1 MARSFSR
8 YSLPTYVAALFLT
21 LLLIFAGV
29 LITWEYQA
37 TKNMLLSATATLFDR
52 IGGEVRAAVRATFS
66 PARRA
71 TSLIATTSLVEASTL
86 EARLRGLP
94 TLVQALRSQD
104 DLAAAYIGYDDGDFF
119 LVRPFVPGG
128 RFERT
133 LTAPEGTSFL
143 VESMSH
149 EETGPHVG
157 RYLYLDDHLRVLA
170 NRLMPDYQ
178 FDPRPRP
185 WYQAAHASDAV
196 QVTDPYMFF
205 TTREIGV
212 TVAKRNGD
220 GHAVVAVDLGLRALR
235 DILRDARPTAGAEL
249 MIFNRTGEVIAEAE
263 LGHRPAVDELGAP
276 VLQKAAAVASPI
288 LASLATNGDREK
300 GRVRAVED
308 ADGNAWQGYVA
319 PLKEPGTPLFLAV
332 AVPQAQLLTEARR
345 IRNEGLLIAL
355 LVLAA
360 AVPATFVVSRLASR
374 PLKALTAEARAV
386 QTLRF
391 DEPVAVRSAIAEI
404 DTLAGAMGAMKS
416 TISQLLSIGAVLANE
431 RNFDRLIGRILEETI
446 RIASARGG
454 VIYLAE
460 PEGRLS
466 GALSRWDGEV
476 REYRPD
482 DLDPASACDH
492 PAIRAASE
500 GSLRMMTT
508 VEDLARWYP
517 RSEHKKALATYAV
530 PLKNRQEQL
539 VGVLLLAQ
547 DADAFSAAGH
557 EDVMALVEAVSGT
570 AAVALESQRLLL
582 EQKRLLEAFIQLVA
596 GAIDA
601 KSPYTGGHCQ
611 RVPELTKMLARAA
624 ERMTEG
630 PFKDFSL
637 SEEEW
642 EELHIAAWL
651 HDCGKVTT
659 PEYVV
664 DKATKLETVYDRL
677 HEVRMRFELIK
688 CQAEVGYWK
697 GVADGGAVAE
707 GADRAAGLAELEALW
722 RTLDEEFAFV
732 ARCNEGGESMAQ
744 KDLVRLREIAKRQWT
759 RTLDDR
765 IGLSHEE
772 QERKARTPALPLPVH
787 EPLLA
792 DRPEHIFEREARHHI
807 AEDNPWGFKLHVPKH
822 LYNRGELHNLSVFRG
837 TLTPEDRYKINEH
850 MVETI
855 RMLSSLPL
863 PRSLRNVVEIACGH
877 HEKMD
882 GTGYPRRL
890 KRDEMSWAA
899 RMMAIADIFEALTAV
914 DRPYKR
920 GKTLSESFAIM
931 AQMRDGAHIDPD
943 VFELFLKGGVYR
955 EYAERF
961 LAPEQIDAVEPETFL
976 HAG

>member
-29 LITWEYQA
+29 LISWEYRA
-37 TKNMLLSATATLFDR
+37 TKNMLLSATATLFER
-52 IGGEVRAAVRATFS
+52 IGEEVRSAVRATFS

-71 TSLIATTSLVEASTL
+71 TSLIAATSLVEASTL
-86 EARLRGLP
+86 EARLHGLP
-94 TLVQALRSQD
+94 ILVQTLRSQA
-104 DLAAAYIGYDDGDFF
+104 DLAAAYVGYDNGDFF
-119 LVRPFVPGG
+119 LVRPFVPAG
-128 RFERT
+128 RVERA
-133 LTAPEGTSFL
+133 LMAPEGTAYF
-143 VESMSH
+143 VQAMSH

-157 RYLYLDDHLRVLA
+157 RYLFLDDKLRVLA
-170 NRLMPDYQ
+170 DRPAPDYV
-178 FDPRPRP
+178 FDPRTRP
-185 WYQAAHASDAV
+185 WFTAALASDAV
-196 QVTDPYMFF
+196 QVTDPYWFF
-205 TTREIGV
+205 TTRAIGV
-212 TVAKRNGD
+212 TAAKRSGD
-220 GHAVVAVDLGLRALR
+220 GHAVVAVDLDLSALR
-235 DILRDARPTAGAEL
+235 DILREARPIAGAQL
-249 MIFNRTGEVIAEAE
+249 MIFNGAGELIADADAS
-263 LGHRPAVDELGAP
+263 HAPAMDDLGAP
-276 VLQKAAAVASPI
+276 ILQKAADVASPI
-288 LASLATNGDREK
+288 LARLAGDTDQEK

-308 ADGNAWQGYVA
+308 ADGNAWHGYVA

-332 AVPQAQLLTEARR
+332 AVPRALLLTEARR

-360 AVPATFVVSRLASR
+360 AVPATFAVSRLASR
-374 PLKALTAEARAV
+374 PLKALTAEAHAV

-391 DEPVAVRSAIAEI
+391 DEPVAARSAIAEI
-404 DTLAGAMGAMKS
+404 DTLAQAMGAMKS

-431 RNFDRLIGRILEETI
+431 RHFDRLLGRILEETI

-460 PEGRLS
+460 PDGRLS
-466 GALSRWDGEV
+466 GALSRWDGAI
-476 REYRPD
+476 RERRPD
-482 DLDPASACDH
+482 DIDPAHASDH
-492 PAIRAASE
+492 PAVRAAHE
-500 GSLRMMTT
+500 GSLRIMLTPA
-508 VEDLARWYP
+508 DLARWYP
-517 RSEHKKALATYAV
+517 RFEHRLTLAAYAV
-530 PLKNRQEQL
+530 PLKNRQAQL

-547 DADAFSAAGH
+547 DADTFSEAGH

-570 AAVALESQRLLL
+570 AAVAIESQRLLL
-582 EQKRLLEAFIQLVA
+582 EQKRLLESFIKLVA

-637 SEEEW
+637 SEDEW

-677 HEVRMRFELIK
+677 HEVRMRFEVVK
-688 CQAEVGYWK
+688 REAEVAYWK
-697 GVADGGAVAE
+697 AVTE
-707 GADRAAGLAELEALW
+707 GRDRASGLAELEALW

-732 ARCNEGGESMAQ
+732 ARCNEGGESMAH
-744 KDLVRLREIAKRQWT
+744 KDVARLKEIAERRWT

-772 QERKARTPALPLPVH
+772 QERKARTPAPPFPAQ

-792 DRPEHIFEREARHHI
+792 DRPEHVFEREPRHHI

-822 LYNRGELHNLSVFRG
+822 LYNRGELHNLSVSRG
-837 TLTPEDRYKINEH
+837 TLTAEDRYKINEH

-863 PRSLRNVVEIACGH
+863 PRSMRNVVEIACGH

-890 KRDEMSWAA
+890 KREEMSWPA

-914 DRPYKR
+914 DRPYKK
-920 GKTLSESFAIM
+920 GKTLSQSFTIM
-931 AQMRDGAHIDPD
+931 AHMRDADHIDPD
-943 VFELFLKGGVYR
+943 VFELFLKSGVYR

-961 LAPEQIDAVEPETFL
+961 LAPEQIDAIDPAKFL
-976 HAG
+976 RPA

>member
-29 LITWEYQA
+29 LISWEYRA
-37 TKNMLLSATATLFDR
+37 TKNMLLSATATLFER
-52 IGGEVRAAVRATFS
+52 IGGEVRSAVRATFS

-71 TSLIATTSLVEASTL
+71 TSLVATTSLVEASTL
-86 EARLRGLP
+86 EARLHGLP
-94 TLVQALRSQD
+94 ILVQTLRSQA

-128 RFERT
+128 RVERT
-133 LTAPEGTSFL
+133 LMAPEGTTYF
-143 VESMSH
+143 VQAMSH
-149 EETGPHVG
+149 EETGPQVG
-157 RYLYLDDHLRVLA
+157 RYLFLDDNLRVLA
-170 NRLMPDYQ
+170 NRPAPDYI
-178 FDPRPRP
+178 FDPRTRP
-185 WYQAAHASDAV
+185 WFKAALASDAV

-205 TTREIGV
+205 TTQAIGV
-212 TVAKRNGD
+212 TVAKRSED

-249 MIFNRTGEVIAEAE
+249 MIFNAAGEVIAQADQ
-263 LGHRPAVDELGAP
+263 GHRPVVDELGTA
-276 VLQKAAAVASPI
+276 VLPKAAEVASPI
-288 LASLATNGDREK
+288 LASLAQNLEPGG

-332 AVPQAQLLTEARR
+332 AVPQAQLLIEARR

-360 AVPATFVVSRLASR
+360 AVPATFAVSRLASR

-404 DTLAGAMGAMKS
+404 DTLAAAMGAMKS
-416 TISQLLSIGAVLANE
+416 TIRQLLSIGAVLANE

-460 PEGRLS
+460 PDGKLS
-466 GALSRWDGEV
+466 GALSRWDGVV

-482 DLDPASACDH
+482 DLDPAEASKH
-492 PAIRAASE
+492 PAIRAARE
-500 GSLRMMTT
+500 GNLRLM
-508 VEDLARWYP
+508 VSREDLARWYP
-517 RSEHKKALATYAV
+517 RSEHQKALTTYAI
-530 PLKNRQEQL
+530 PLKNRQNQV

-547 DADAFSAAGH
+547 DADIFSEAGH

-624 ERMTEG
+624 EHMTEG
-630 PFKDFSL
+630 PFKDFAL

-677 HEVRMRFELIK
+677 HEVRMRFEVIK
-688 CQAEVGYWK
+688 REAEVGYWK
-697 GVADGGAVAE
+697 GVAEGG
-707 GADRAAGLAELEALW
+707 DRAAGRAELEALW
-722 RTLDEEFAFV
+722 RSLDEEFAFV
-732 ARCNEGGESMAQ
+732 ACCNEGGESMAQ
-744 KDLVRLREIAKRQWT
+744 KDLVRLREIAKRRWT

-772 QERKARTPALPLPVH
+772 QERKARTPALPLPVQ

-890 KRDEMSWAA
+890 TRDEMSWAA

-920 GKTLSESFAIM
+920 GKTLSQSFTIM
-931 AQMRDGAHIDPD
+931 AQMRDSDHIDPD
-943 VFELFLKGGVYR
+943 VFELFLKSGVYR

-961 LAPEQIDAVEPETFL
+961 LAPEQIDAIDPAKFL
-976 HAG
+976 RPA

>member
-1 MARSFSR
+1 MARTFSR

-37 TKNMLLSATATLFDR
+37 TKNMLLSATTTLFDR
-52 IGGEVRAAVRATFS
+52 IGGEVRSAVRATFS

-71 TSLIATTSLVEASTL
+71 TSLIATTSLVEGSTL
-86 EARLRGLP
+86 EARMRGLP
-94 TLVQALRSQD
+94 ILVQALRTQT
-104 DLAAAYIGYDDGDFF
+104 DLAAAYVGYDDGDFF

-128 RFERT
+128 RVERT
-133 LTAPEGTSFL
+133 LAAPEGTSFF
-143 VESMSH
+143 VQSMSH

-157 RYLYLDDHLRVLA
+157 RYLYLDDRLRILA
-170 NRLMPDYQ
+170 NRLAPDYE

-212 TVAKRNGD
+212 TVAKRSED
-220 GHAVVAVDLGLRALR
+220 GHAVVAVDLGLSALR

-249 MIFNRTGEVIAEAE
+249 MIFNGTGEVIAQADP
-263 LGHRPAVDELGAP
+263 GHRPAVDELGAP
-276 VLQKAAAVASPI
+276 VLQKAAEVAGPI
-288 LASLATNGDREK
+288 LASLAKNSDQEK

-374 PLKALTAEARAV
+374 PLKALTAEAHAV

-431 RNFDRLIGRILEETI
+431 RSFDRLIGRILEETI

-460 PEGRLS
+460 PEGKLS
-466 GALSRWDGEV
+466 GALSRWDGVV
-476 REYRPD
+476 RERRPD
-482 DLDPASACDH
+482 DIDPAQASDH
-492 PAIRAASE
+492 PAIRAARE
-500 GSLRMMTT
+500 GSLRIMLTPA
-508 VEDLARWYP
+508 DLARWYP
-517 RSEHKKALATYAV
+517 RFEHRTTLATYIV
-530 PLKNRQEQL
+530 PLKNRQAQL

-547 DADAFSAAGH
+547 DADTFSEAGH

-630 PFKDFSL
+630 PFKDFAL

-677 HEVRMRFELIK
+677 HEVRMRFEVIK
-688 CQAEVGYWK
+688 CQAEAAYWK
-697 GVADGGAVAE
+697 SVAE
-707 GADRAAGLAELEALW
+707 GEDRAAGLAELQALW

-772 QERKARTPALPLPVH
+772 QERKARTPALPLPVR

-863 PRSLRNVVEIACGH
+863 PRTLRNVVEIACGH

-931 AQMRDGAHIDPD
+931 AQMRDSAHIDPD

-961 LAPEQIDAVEPETFL
+961 LAPEQIDAVEPEKFL
-976 HAG
+976 RAG